1 MSAASYSPPRPR
13 LHRALSRPFRNTHG
27 TGSSPQ
33 RPSLSG
39 LWSSQFVRDLPVL
52 GRAQGG
58 SDGNIVMEDSAI
70 DWAYRPV
77 PLEGVADAFAVL
89 VTGDSM
95 VPKYAAGDLVYV
107 NPEKQPR
114 KGRYVLVELD
124 GHKGL
129 VKQFDR
135 WDGDTLV
142 LHQFNPASE
151 LRFDRREILRVLL
164 IIGSMDA

>member
-1 MSAASYSPPRPR
+1 MSASPHLRARSR
-13 LHRALSRPFRNTHG
+13 LHRIPPRTFAAGNSV
-27 TGSSPQ
+27 GSSPS

-58 SDGNIVMEDSAI
+58 ADGNIVMEDGAI
-70 DWAYRPV
+70 DWAYRPTA
-77 PLEGVADAFAVL
+77 LEGVSDAFAIL
-89 VTGDSM
+89 VTGESM
-95 VPKYAAGDLVYV
+95 LPKYAAGDLVYI
-107 NPEKQPR
+107 NPEKQPH
-114 KGRYVLVELD
+114 KGRFVLVELE
-124 GHKGL
+124 GHRGL

-142 LHQFNPASE
+142 LQQFNPASE
-151 LRFDRREILRVLL
+151 LRFARQEVLRVLL